1 MTNATRSRMKIF
13 RRPKRSVRWPKMGPP
28 KKMPAS
34 DDAPSSP
41 SSTVVRSSAVE
52 ASGSTT
58 LMTPRS

>member
-1 MTNATRSRMKIF
+1 MKMV
-13 RRPKRSVRWPKMGPP
+13 RRPKRSVRYPKIGAP

-34 DDAPSSP
+34 DEAPRSP